1 MIDVQAVTVST
12 QPVQRPAQPSR
23 PKPLPSAEVRRQ
35 PEAPPPRN
43 QAVVRQAAEWPEA
56 PAAPR
61 AGGTGDSRRPQP
73 PALAQARPAPPAPA
87 GLDVAGAAPQRT
99 PPALTTAPRTGTAG
113 GAPVVQRQRVQQPN
127 QGPAERRPDPL
138 PSASHGQGPS
148 ASAVDLSTLRGV
160 SELPPPRPSEFAL
173 NAIPPAAV
181 MKAIDVLEANAYP
194 VSGPGFSRAAEPV
207 FGNLF
212 GALNALGSRRLTMA
226 ELQGLLDSKLHD
238 PGVILRSTDDIEVA
252 FDPAK
257 RLASPHEFHLFFGG
271 FRGHTGPPLEA
282 PLAGWGG
289 ENGLFARVTDEF
301 DDETPSNWGD
311 RKEIFKLWSI
321 KVFRLRDEMFGEVPE
336 SFWAGLRDDLTNS
349 VDEGLHAE
357 LKALRSRG
365 AFGDPRFREQYRPL
379 IEQLKTTPPG
389 SPERREAAARLV
401 DGFRSLDAML
411 REGVPL
417 SGATAEVQLLETLQA
432 YLKTQGMLGRAWR
445 PDDSIDFVEMYR
457 LYVQLHDEGKLTT
470 REQVRSTIESMGL
483 RVSE

>member
-1 MIDVQAVTVST
+1 MQTHSHNPTD
-12 QPVQRPAQPSR
+12 
-23 PKPLPSAEVRRQ
+23 
-35 PEAPPPRN
+35 
-43 QAVVRQAAEWPEA
+43 
-56 PAAPR
+56 
-61 AGGTGDSRRPQP
+61 
-73 PALAQARPAPPAPA
+73 
-87 GLDVAGAAPQRT
+87 
-99 PPALTTAPRTGTAG
+99 G
-113 GAPVVQRQRVQQPN
+113 GALVVQRQPVQQPN
-127 QGPAERRPDPL
+127 QGPAESRPDPL
-138 PSASHGQGPS
+138 PPASRLQGPS
-148 ASAVDLSTLRGV
+148 ALAGVVDLSTLQGV
-160 SELPPPRPSEFAL
+160 SKLPPTRPSDFAL
-173 NAIPPAAV
+173 TSIPPAAV
-181 MKAIDVLEANAYP
+181 IRAIDTLEANAYP

-238 PGVILRSTDDIEVA
+238 PGVILRSTDDIKVA
-252 FDPAK
+252 FDPTK

-301 DDETPSNWGD
+301 DDQTPSNWGD
-311 RKEIFKLWSI
+311 RQEIFKLWSI
-321 KVFRLRDEMFGEVPE
+321 KVFRLRDQMFGEVPE

-349 VDEGLHAE
+349 VDEGLDAE
-357 LKALRSRG
+357 LRALRSRG

-379 IEQLKTTPPG
+379 VERLEATPPG
-389 SPERREAAARLV
+389 SPERREAAAQLV

-432 YLKTQGMLGRAWR
+432 YLKRQGMFGKSWR

-470 REQVRSTIESMGL
+470 REQVRSAIESMGL